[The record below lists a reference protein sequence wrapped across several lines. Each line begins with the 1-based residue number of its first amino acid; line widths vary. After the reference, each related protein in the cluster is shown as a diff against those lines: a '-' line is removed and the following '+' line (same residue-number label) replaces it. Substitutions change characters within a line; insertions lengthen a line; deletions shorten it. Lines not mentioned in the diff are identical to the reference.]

1 MRIQST
7 LKLAGVLIVLGLIA
21 PATASAQCYPCHGP
35 RYYAPCR
42 PCYRVYHGC
51 YPAYPCYPA
60 YYVHGHYY
68 RHRCW

>member
-7 LKLAGVLIVLGLIA
+7 LKLAGVLIVLGLIV
-21 PATASAQCYPCHGP
+21 PATASAQCHPCYGP

-42 PCYRVYHGC
+42 PYYRVYHGC

-60 YYVHGHYY
+60 YYVHGRYY
-68 RHRCW
+68 RRW